1 MKILCVGQMGW
12 DITTIGENRYKNY
25 GGSVLHF
32 TLAAALMGLKVD
44 MLCYV
49 NKNEWKDLLI
59 KLDGLGVGTDQIID
73 FYDTIKFYMYYDK
86 NMNFCEDRFSMEI
99 SKNEP
104 LIFEAIPKNIPYDMY
119 NICETTPEQ
128 DSHTLEKIVN
138 CNPNAKICMQ
148 YHIDNLFRNKELY
161 LTMLGVIDYIFM
173 NMDEA
178 LYISGKGS
186 ISDAI
191 EYLQQKIKN
200 VLFITSHHI
209 NYAVYSKGVIT
220 MNAMPVS
227 GVIDPTGAG
236 DCFAGGAVAGLCIDN
251 QLEDALRFGAIC
263 SYFKLKGYSSNYL
276 LDMLNVSR

>member
-104 LIFEAIPKNIPYDMY
+104 LIFEAIPKNIPYDM
-119 NICETTPEQ
+119 NE
-128 DSHTLEKIVN
+128 
-138 CNPNAKICMQ
+138 
-148 YHIDNLFRNKELY
+148 F
-161 LTMLGVIDYIFM
+161 
-173 NMDEA
+173 
-178 LYISGKGS
+178 
-186 ISDAI
+186 
-191 EYLQQKIKN
+191 
-200 VLFITSHHI
+200 
-209 NYAVYSKGVIT
+209 
-220 MNAMPVS
+220 
-227 GVIDPTGAG
+227 
-236 DCFAGGAVAGLCIDN
+236 
-251 QLEDALRFGAIC
+251 
-263 SYFKLKGYSSNYL
+263 
-276 LDMLNVSR
+276 